1 MIDSA
6 EGECPAHRH
15 GGLHLGML
23 RPHSRAWGSC
33 RPHTVRDDV
42 RAALLCALK
51 SMSADSIPADRA
63 FYEKLYYL
71 HPEELAFFTA
81 QTGITDEEELKQ
93 HIMSVQADALKVTP
107 YTCIRAFAF
116 TKLVASRI
124 PAYEQA
130 IKLGKERE
138 GAILLDIGCCFG
150 VDVRKAVADG
160 FPTENAIG
168 SDLHP
173 EYWDLGHKLFKT
185 TANEFPAH
193 FLGGDAFESAFFESG
208 PVLDSPPATPAPAL
222 ASLKTLTPLNG
233 HVSVIHASSFFHL
246 FTEEKQL
253 ELARKLAGL
262 LSPVPGSMIF
272 GMHAGL
278 PEKGLW
284 TERSA
289 MRNGQQMFCH
299 SPESW
304 RGLWDGNVFAK
315 GKVKV
320 QVALKEARERMLLWS
335 VTRL

>member
-1 MIDSA
+1 
-6 EGECPAHRH
+6 
-15 GGLHLGML
+15 
-23 RPHSRAWGSC
+23 
-33 RPHTVRDDV
+33 
-42 RAALLCALK
+42 
-51 SMSADSIPADRA
+51 MSADSIPADRA

-93 HIMSVQADALKVTP
+93 HIMSVQADALKAS
-107 YTCIRAFAF
+107 IAFSGYYLRSILMNS
-116 TKLVASRI
+116 TNTASRI

-160 FPTENAIG
+160 FPTENVIG

-193 FLGGDAFESAFFESG
+193 FLGGDAFDPTFLQSG

-222 ASLKTLTPLNG
+222 TSLKTLTPLNG

-320 QVALKEARERMLLWS
+320 QVALKEARELIQMDAVKWANEAKRVELPEIATYRMLLWS